1 MKIQQ
6 MDSAALRR
14 ISELQ
19 PASDLV
25 CWSEKKFSLTV
36 PHLKC
41 PPGCLSA
48 LVEQQRPGTLR
59 SFDSVSVESRL
70 KLKMVIAAL

>member
-14 ISELQ
+14 ISELK

-25 CWSEKKFSLTV
+25 YWSEKKFSLTV
-36 PHLKC
+36 PHLQC
-41 PPGCLSA
+41 PSGCLSA
-48 LVEQQRPGTLR
+48 LVEQQRACTLR
-59 SFDSVSVESRL
+59 FFDSVSVESRL